1 MKTVDEEHFSSEYV
15 PTFHCSLIIMK
26 QLYLYDQET
35 KQSQQ
40 TIKQTKVVQE
50 VVSPEVSKL
59 IYYVMNEK
67 QGDKIQSSP
76 EKKIK
81 EKGFITL
88 VQPIIL
94 VDGLCYLCYLFINST
109 RSISS
114 VKKGLL

>member
-1 MKTVDEEHFSSEYV
+1 MKTVDYHI

-26 QLYLYDQET
+26 QLQLYDQYT
-35 KQSQQ
+35 KQSHQ
-40 TIKQTKVVQE
+40 TIEQTKVIQE

-59 IYYVMNEK
+59 IYNVMNEK

-81 EKGFITL
+81 EEGFITL

-94 VDGLCYLCYLFINST
+94 VDGLCY
-109 RSISS
+109 
-114 VKKGLL
+114 